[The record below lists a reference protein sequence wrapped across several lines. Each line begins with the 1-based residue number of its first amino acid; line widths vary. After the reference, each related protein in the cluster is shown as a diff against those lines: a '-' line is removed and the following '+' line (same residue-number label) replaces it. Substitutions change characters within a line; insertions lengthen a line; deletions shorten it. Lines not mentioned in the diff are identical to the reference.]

1 MSRKII
7 FALTISL
14 FSFSVA
20 TAEDLPR
27 TTTTALTILSA
38 IDNAE
43 AKEFSN
49 KEDPKSI
56 KADPV
61 YLKNEFTTL
70 LGAILAV
77 EEVVGYGEIK
87 IHSTECHVKDVDLNV
102 SPFVC
107 TAGITYNDGKAAIG
121 YRFETSQDKIEAKNI
136 TVTYF
141 TKK

>member
-1 MSRKII
+1 MRYTPYK
-7 FALTISL
+7 ALQ
-14 FSFSVA
+14 
-20 TAEDLPR
+20 E
-27 TTTTALTILSA
+27 ILLN
-38 IDNAE
+38 NA
-43 AKEFSN
+43 A
-49 KEDPKSI
+49 DI
-56 KADPV
+56 KFV
-61 YLKNEFTTL
+61 YLKNEFTML